1 MRAAACEV
9 LGHLFGA
16 ASSAEHGGSGGPPPA
31 PISRGGSSSSLLWR
45 SFSPRPPQAG
55 AERAAA
61 HAMLASLLGDA
72 DETVRLQ
79 ATAAIGKIALPKAV
93 SPLVPMLRDPA
104 PGVVDE
110 ARGAL
115 LRLDWSGLLRPGEAV
130 LLSGPCLRQTTSLV
144 GHVSMQTSM
153 LVLCDSGRL
162 FCVDAKAR
170 AAGVAPPTHAS
181 PGHSASRP
189 PPAACPQEPL
199 ADTEVELD
207 QRSSA
212 AAPGVLALVGEGRPL
227 PVQPVLQRPEEWVR
241 AVHGRRRAAVSAETR
256 RRRAD
261 SRLQQEAPAAA
272 RSPGLQVGWR
282 RSDG

>member
-1 MRAAACEV
+1 MVDHVTAKRLGHHIVHPTVHRRLLQDGPLNPIVKGSGVQRRRGGRVDANQPDVPHAVTADVLQKIDYRHKVSHALAQQRTPDVRAAACEV

-181 PGHSASRP
+181 PG
-189 PPAACPQEPL
+189 
-199 ADTEVELD
+199 
-207 QRSSA
+207 
-212 AAPGVLALVGEGRPL
+212 
-227 PVQPVLQRPEEWVR
+227 
-241 AVHGRRRAAVSAETR
+241 
-256 RRRAD
+256 
-261 SRLQQEAPAAA
+261 
-272 RSPGLQVGWR
+272 
-282 RSDG
+282 